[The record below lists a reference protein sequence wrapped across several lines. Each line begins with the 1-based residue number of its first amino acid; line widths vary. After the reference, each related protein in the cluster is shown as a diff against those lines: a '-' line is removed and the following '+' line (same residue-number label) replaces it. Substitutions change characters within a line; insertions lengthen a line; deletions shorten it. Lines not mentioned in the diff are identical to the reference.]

1 MADYNARI
9 APFIDITFYVTSVF
23 GIQPSR
29 THRGLDIATARS
41 AGYVP
46 MYSMCNGTV
55 IRNRWDDSYGNY
67 LILKDNDSG
76 IGFLFAHMNEPSPL
90 QEGDSVVIGQYIGDE
105 GTTGNS
111 TGIHLH
117 LEMQDISENSWEFN
131 ADIDKYINPAEWMGF
146 PNTQG
151 ISVIYDGT
159 PIEPPTPSFIIKKK
173 KFPWVLYARK
183 LRNKRSI

>member
-9 APFIDITFYVTSVF
+9 APFIDITFYVTSIF

-29 THRGLDIATARS
+29 THRGLDIATATS

-67 LILKDNDSG
+67 LILKDNDYG

-90 QEGDSVVIGQYIGDE
+90 SEGDSVVIGQYIGDE

-159 PIEPPTPSFIIKKK
+159 PIEPPTPSITIKKK
-173 KFPWVLYARK
+173 NFPWVLYARK